1 MHMVLSGLLF
11 AGYYMDDILV
21 GGRSNAEITKNL
33 IAVFERLAKY
43 NLKIQLSKI
52 NFYKSEIKILG
63 IIFSKSGKKI
73 DPERV
78 SAISAF
84 LPITTLKE
92 CQKFL
97 GTVNY
102 VSSFIPHYATC
113 MYLVY
118 NLLERQIRRLLK

>member
-1 MHMVLSGLLF
+1 M
-11 AGYYMDDILV
+11 
-21 GGRSNAEITKNL
+21 GGKGEADMTKNL
-33 IAVFERLAKY
+33 ITVFERLAKY
-43 NLKIQLSKI
+43 NLKIQL
-52 NFYKSEIKILG
+52 YKSEIKFLG

-73 DPERV
+73 DPDRV

-84 LPITTLKE
+84 PPITTLKE

-113 MYLVY
+113 MYPVY
-118 NLLERQIRRLLK
+118 NLLKVKFADF